1 MDSLIQKNLKK
12 IITVSKQHRVK
23 SISLFGSA
31 VSDTM
36 HDESDV
42 DFLVEFSNRI
52 DVLDYADN
60 YFSLLEKLER
70 ILNRKVDLVSIKS
83 LKNTILKNQIYQT
96 KVNLYAA

>member
-70 ILNRKVDLVSIKS
+70 ILNRKVDLVCIKS